1 MIAAV
6 LPILFPLNH
15 AAASLSASVCFL
27 LPHRIMKLAVVLL
40 AIFELHVKTTSKELP
55 PFELFEQEK
64 KASLHIFRKF

>member
-1 MIAAV
+1 
-6 LPILFPLNH
+6 
-15 AAASLSASVCFL
+15 
-27 LPHRIMKLAVVLL
+27 MKLAVVLL